1 MKFLSDI
8 LAKAGLTVDG
18 VVTLNNTATGQTPD
32 ANDNSTKLA
41 TTAWVRTFVQPYS
54 LPIASASILGGIKVG
69 TGLSI
74 DSGTGIL
81 SVTGA
86 SASSIKSTQTFVV
99 TEGQTVFTV
108 TNGYSVGLIDI
119 FLNGVYL
126 SPNQSTATNGSTFTL
141 NDPAATGDI
150 IDVIVVSPV
159 YQGTSTTT
167 DQLPEGVVNLYYTNA
182 RARAAITLTVNG
194 SSGASTYSS
203 STGVLNVPTYT
214 LAGLGGIG
222 GSGTTGYVSKFTNST
237 TIGNSLIYDDGF
249 GIGINTSSPYNTSF
263 YSLDVNGALLVK
275 NVGKAANITLI
286 NADPAGGGNNAFVIH
301 TVGGTL
307 TSSYVDI
314 QGYYG
319 ASVTGST
326 TIRLNAAGG
335 NILIGSLIG
344 TGTRMVVASST
355 GILSSQAI
363 PTISD
368 LSGVPTSRTLTINGV
383 TYDLTANRSW
393 SALPVGG
400 TAGQLLAK
408 VDGTDYNAQWI
419 NEAPAASYTSQV
431 KHQVKASQAIT
442 KGQAVYVSSADGT
455 NMIVSKASNATEGTS
470 SKTMGLLESTVSTNG
485 FTNVIAEGLLS
496 GLNTNGANAGD
507 PVWLGTDGNLIYG
520 LLNKPSAP
528 AHLVF
533 IGIVTRA
540 NANNG
545 EIFVKVQ
552 NGFELDE
559 LHNLS
564 VASPSDGD
572 MIKYVASTGLWTK
585 IAASTTNIV
594 EGTNLYY
601 TTARANTDFDTR
613 LATKSTSNL
622 SEGTNLY
629 YTDTR
634 VGTYLTNNSYAT
646 QTYVNTAVSNLVD
659 AAPGTLD
666 TLNELA
672 AALGD
677 DPNFAT
683 TVATSIGTKEPII
696 TAGTTSQYWRGDKT
710 WQTLPIYTLSGL
722 GGQPQLNGTGFVKV
736 SGTTVS
742 YDNSTYYLASNP
754 NGYITGT
761 GADTRVAVWSGTG
774 TLSGTDAFT
783 YTSPTLAIGLSAAS
797 NQTDYK
803 VVIQRHGTLASPGTW
818 TDSNGLQVVDYAS
831 DGPSVGFI
839 ATALVSIELPRINTS
854 DPYAGNA
861 VAFRVA
867 TDDSTVIA
875 VKGNGTIHMGQN
887 GSSDTGEKLQV
898 NGAGKFTGA
907 LAASTGSFSSTLSA
921 TLISLS
927 NTQPFILTGGGNTG
941 TYTQTAIY
949 SSQTNTSGDNANGL
963 FIERGRLT
971 NAGDG
976 EIRQFIIGARGGT
989 IQWRLDKDGN
999 SYQTGTIN
1007 APGIAMS
1014 GDITISGYRIKDLT
1028 STNKGVYI
1036 GNWSGA
1042 GYWGLGSTANNH
1054 ELKLDQV
1061 NSTTGAWE
1069 GATDVNLYLGSNRLV
1084 LHSSNYSSYALPLSG
1099 GTLTG
1104 TLSGTNAIF
1113 NSRLG
1118 VGISAD
1124 QTYASVFV
1132 GGAITTGTSQY
1143 AFLADPQLAGTDN
1156 YALFANARIKAST
1169 AVTNTFGVYI
1179 PSAEKLSGA
1188 SIVNNYALYIANQT
1202 SGSSTNYSIYSSG
1215 GLNYFG
1221 GAFSINNTL
1230 TIGAHQA
1237 LKPSGFGYDVNGY
1250 KVLIVGQ
1257 PETNSYKSL
1266 AFGVD
1271 VSGNPSGAFSGWGQE
1286 YVWKNAAS
1294 FITPNSGNN
1303 GYNTLLS
1310 WSSSGQ
1316 VTIPNLVASSLTLGN
1331 SVVIGSWN
1339 SATTLQFQSASN
1351 SIGRINFYDA
1361 NDTEGT
1367 YIRNIGTSFGGDLR
1381 FGARWDDDEDK
1392 IFFNLRQ
1399 SSAGGGYDA
1408 RFGINV
1414 DPTETF
1420 HVASNGITAGAPS
1433 KGWPV
1438 YDAELDTQ
1446 ARRFIFQTAGNNGIG
1461 TAGQGATVALV
1472 LGQYYDSR
1480 VVITPQANGGG
1491 SPGDQGTGHGKD
1503 LMIKGGTSD
1512 NGVGY
1517 KGGRLY
1523 LNGGMGYTSGGYNG
1537 NFGTVKIQSYGG
1549 VVNIGEITGET
1560 RRLNVAYSI
1569 GIRANLTGTEQ
1580 EIIRMGNTG
1589 SGVNDGYLALLDS
1602 NNTKVL
1608 LGANASRSG
1617 DNFINNGG
1625 NFGINTDVPTN
1636 KLEVFSGSTTA
1647 DALTLSFTTGADNRY
1662 TGIFFK
1668 GGPYPYARIVGGT
1681 SSYGPDQGFIAFYTN
1696 YNPSGAASTSGYCLE
1711 RVRINPNGSIVA
1723 TGDITAF
1730 GSPSDIRLKDIKE
1743 VVPNALQSI
1752 LQLNA
1757 YRFDWKEVNHLTKIK
1772 EDIGV
1777 IAQEVEKVL
1786 PELARTNDDGTMSVR
1801 YQGLTAVLIE
1811 AIKEQQTQIEEL
1823 KAENDAL
1830 KEILKRNNII

>member
-1 MKFLSDI
+1 
-8 LAKAGLTVDG
+8 
-18 VVTLNNTATGQTPD
+18 
-32 ANDNSTKLA
+32 
-41 TTAWVRTFVQPYS
+41 
-54 LPIASASILGGIKVG
+54 
-69 TGLSI
+69 
-74 DSGTGIL
+74 
-81 SVTGA
+81 
-86 SASSIKSTQTFVV
+86 
-99 TEGQTVFTV
+99 
-108 TNGYSVGLIDI
+108 
-119 FLNGVYL
+119 
-126 SPNQSTATNGSTFTL
+126 
-141 NDPAATGDI
+141 
-150 IDVIVVSPV
+150 
-159 YQGTSTTT
+159 
-167 DQLPEGVVNLYYTNA
+167 
-182 RARAAITLTVNG
+182 
-194 SSGASTYSS
+194 
-203 STGVLNVPTYT
+203 
-214 LAGLGGIG
+214 
-222 GSGTTGYVSKFTNST
+222 
-237 TIGNSLIYDDGF
+237 
-249 GIGINTSSPYNTSF
+249 
-263 YSLDVNGALLVK
+263 
-275 NVGKAANITLI
+275 
-286 NADPAGGGNNAFVIH
+286 
-301 TVGGTL
+301 
-307 TSSYVDI
+307 
-314 QGYYG
+314 
-319 ASVTGST
+319 
-326 TIRLNAAGG
+326 
-335 NILIGSLIG
+335 
-344 TGTRMVVASST
+344 
-355 GILSSQAI
+355 
-363 PTISD
+363 
-368 LSGVPTSRTLTINGV
+368 
-383 TYDLTANRSW
+383 
-393 SALPVGG
+393 
-400 TAGQLLAK
+400 
-408 VDGTDYNAQWI
+408 
-419 NEAPAASYTSQV
+419 
-431 KHQVKASQAIT
+431 
-442 KGQAVYVSSADGT
+442 
-455 NMIVSKASNATEGTS
+455 
-470 SKTMGLLESTVSTNG
+470 
-485 FTNVIAEGLLS
+485 
-496 GLNTNGANAGD
+496 
-507 PVWLGTDGNLIYG
+507 
-520 LLNKPSAP
+520 
-528 AHLVF
+528 
-533 IGIVTRA
+533 
-540 NANNG
+540 
-545 EIFVKVQ
+545 
-552 NGFELDE
+552 
-559 LHNLS
+559 
-564 VASPSDGD
+564 
-572 MIKYVASTGLWTK
+572 
-585 IAASTTNIV
+585 
-594 EGTNLYY
+594 
-601 TTARANTDFDTR
+601 
-613 LATKSTSNL
+613 
-622 SEGTNLY
+622 
-629 YTDTR
+629 
-634 VGTYLTNNSYAT
+634 
-646 QTYVNTAVSNLVD
+646 
-659 AAPGTLD
+659 
-666 TLNELA
+666 
-672 AALGD
+672 
-677 DPNFAT
+677 
-683 TVATSIGTKEPII
+683 VATSIGTKQ
-696 TAGTTSQYWRGDKT
+696 A
-710 WQTLPIYTLSGL
+710 
-722 GGQPQLNGTGFVKV
+722 QLNGTGFVKV

-754 NGYITGT
+754 NGYITGISFANVSAKPTTIAGYGITDSLVYTTSTYSNPSWITALAWSKITGAPAFITGYTETDTLATVTGRGASTSTAVTFSGGASISNLLINGAPSIAESSLALGAMGTTEGGQLTLNKATSHTFAAHLDVWQDVFRVLYGTNTATSGVALSVNLSTRQLILPQYTTSSTFTGTAAGVLAFDSSGNIITIAVPGGAVSSVSGGTGVSVNSTTGAVTVSIGQSVATNASPTFDQVITNNNGNGTNFRIGDDVWIGDINAANTFRVQGLQDATQGYIVFGNSNATALGRSGTGALTYGGNTIYHAGNLTNLNQLTNGPGYLTGT

-803 VVIQRHGTLASPGTW
+803 VVIQRHGTLANPGTW

-831 DGPSVGFI
+831 DGPSAGFI
-839 ATALVSIELPRINTS
+839 ATGLVSIELPRIATT
-854 DPYAGNA
+854 DTYAGNA

-867 TDDSTVIA
+867 TDNMTVLA
-875 VKGNGTIHMGQN
+875 VKGNGTIHLGQN
-887 GSSDTGEKLQV
+887 GSSDTGDRLQV
-898 NGAGKFTGA
+898 SGSAKFTSNVITDSLFRSNVGIYQIWQGGTFRGGLYNYASASGSGTDYSPTLTSETDLHFTTGGSVTKKLTISSSGA
-907 LAASTGSFSSTLSA
+907 ATFSSTITATKLLLNDGDPKITFTPSA
-921 TLISLS
+921 YSGSYRTILGTRSSAEGVLQLG
-927 NTQPFILTGGGNTG
+927 NNGGNFIVAGNTG
-941 TYTQTAIY
+941 VGGALYFYVNATSDFIAGANGTLALTLAANAAATFAGTITATNFSG
-949 SSQTNTSGDNANGL
+949 SSSGTNTGDQTLSGLNGAPNAGSFGDANAITTGGFFAAFNPSNIPSGQSSGDWGVLSQPLWTSNSSGERYTLQFASNLDNNANIFVRKFRFNGSVL
-963 FIERGRLT
+963 QSAWYTLVNSANISSYAVTSLT
-971 NAGDG
+971 DTLATVT
-976 EIRQFIIGARGGT
+976 ARGA
-989 IQWRLDKDGN
+989 
-999 SYQTGTIN
+999 S
-1007 APGIAMS
+1007 
-1014 GDITISGYRIKDLT
+1014 T
-1028 STNKGVYI
+1028 STAL
-1036 GNWSGA
+1036 S
-1042 GYWGLGSTANNH
+1042 LG
-1054 ELKLDQV
+1054 QV
-1061 NSTTGAWE
+1061 SM
-1069 GATDVNLYLGSNRLV
+1069 SNRL
-1084 LHSSNYSSYALPLSG
+1084 A
-1099 GTLTG
+1099 
-1104 TLSGTNAIF
+1104 
-1113 NSRLG
+1113 
-1118 VGISAD
+1118 VGASD
-1124 QTYASVFV
+1124 QSYASVFV

-1143 AFLADPQLAGTDN
+1143 AFLSDPQLAGTDN
-1156 YALFANARIKAST
+1156 YALLANARIKANT

-1237 LKPSGFGYDVNGY
+1237 LKPSGFGYDQNSY

-1316 VTIPNLVASSLTLGN
+1316 VTIPNLVASNLTLGN
-1331 SVVIGSWN
+1331 TVVIGSWN

-1351 SIGRINFYDA
+1351 SVGRINFYDA
-1361 NDTEGT
+1361 NDTEGV

-1408 RFGINV
+1408 RFGINI

-1446 ARRFIFQTAGNNGIG
+1446 ARRFMFQTAGNNGVAA
-1461 TAGQGATVALV
+1461 AGQGATVALV

-1480 VVITPQANGGG
+1480 VVITPQSNGGA

-1668 GGPYPYARIVGGT
+1668 GGPFPYARIVAGT
-1681 SSYGPDQGFIAFYTN
+1681 SNYGPDQGFISFYTN
-1696 YNPSGAASTSGYCLE
+1696 FNPSGAAGTSGWCLE

-1811 AIKEQQTQIEEL
+1811 AIKEQQTQIESQKSEIEEL
-1823 KAENDAL
+1823 KDLVKQLIN
-1830 KEILKRNNII
+1830 R

>member
-1 MKFLSDI
+1 
-8 LAKAGLTVDG
+8 
-18 VVTLNNTATGQTPD
+18 
-32 ANDNSTKLA
+32 
-41 TTAWVRTFVQPYS
+41 
-54 LPIASASILGGIKVG
+54 
-69 TGLSI
+69 
-74 DSGTGIL
+74 
-81 SVTGA
+81 
-86 SASSIKSTQTFVV
+86 
-99 TEGQTVFTV
+99 
-108 TNGYSVGLIDI
+108 
-119 FLNGVYL
+119 
-126 SPNQSTATNGSTFTL
+126 
-141 NDPAATGDI
+141 
-150 IDVIVVSPV
+150 
-159 YQGTSTTT
+159 
-167 DQLPEGVVNLYYTNA
+167 
-182 RARAAITLTVNG
+182 
-194 SSGASTYSS
+194 
-203 STGVLNVPTYT
+203 
-214 LAGLGGIG
+214 
-222 GSGTTGYVSKFTNST
+222 
-237 TIGNSLIYDDGF
+237 
-249 GIGINTSSPYNTSF
+249 
-263 YSLDVNGALLVK
+263 
-275 NVGKAANITLI
+275 
-286 NADPAGGGNNAFVIH
+286 
-301 TVGGTL
+301 
-307 TSSYVDI
+307 
-314 QGYYG
+314 
-319 ASVTGST
+319 
-326 TIRLNAAGG
+326 
-335 NILIGSLIG
+335 
-344 TGTRMVVASST
+344 
-355 GILSSQAI
+355 
-363 PTISD
+363 
-368 LSGVPTSRTLTINGV
+368 
-383 TYDLTANRSW
+383 
-393 SALPVGG
+393 
-400 TAGQLLAK
+400 
-408 VDGTDYNAQWI
+408 
-419 NEAPAASYTSQV
+419 
-431 KHQVKASQAIT
+431 
-442 KGQAVYVSSADGT
+442 
-455 NMIVSKASNATEGTS
+455 
-470 SKTMGLLESTVSTNG
+470 
-485 FTNVIAEGLLS
+485 
-496 GLNTNGANAGD
+496 
-507 PVWLGTDGNLIYG
+507 
-520 LLNKPSAP
+520 
-528 AHLVF
+528 
-533 IGIVTRA
+533 
-540 NANNG
+540 
-545 EIFVKVQ
+545 
-552 NGFELDE
+552 
-559 LHNLS
+559 
-564 VASPSDGD
+564 
-572 MIKYVASTGLWTK
+572 
-585 IAASTTNIV
+585 
-594 EGTNLYY
+594 
-601 TTARANTDFDTR
+601 
-613 LATKSTSNL
+613 
-622 SEGTNLY
+622 
-629 YTDTR
+629 
-634 VGTYLTNNSYAT
+634 
-646 QTYVNTAVSNLVD
+646 
-659 AAPGTLD
+659 
-666 TLNELA
+666 
-672 AALGD
+672 
-677 DPNFAT
+677 
-683 TVATSIGTKEPII
+683 
-696 TAGTTSQYWRGDKT
+696 
-710 WQTLPIYTLSGL
+710 L

-754 NGYITGT
+754 NGYITGISFANVSAKPTTIAGYGITDSLVYTTSTYSNPSWITALAWSKITGAPAFITGYTETDTLASVTSRGASTTASITVNGYLTVAGGADLNLKAASGNTDTGDIVFQDGSGNELHRLWQGSSTLNYRTNGGTSYQLWHTGNLTNLNQLTNGPGYLTGT

-831 DGPSVGFI
+831 DGPSAGFI
-839 ATALVSIELPRINTS
+839 ATGLVSIELPRIATT
-854 DPYAGNA
+854 DTYAGNA

-867 TDDSTVIA
+867 TDNMTVLA
-875 VKGNGTIHMGQN
+875 VKGNGTIHLGQN
-887 GSSDTGEKLQV
+887 GSSDTGDRLQV
-898 NGAGKFTGA
+898 SGSAKFTSNVITDSLFRSNVGIYQIWQGGTFRGGLYNYASASGSGTDYSPTLTSETDLHFTTGGSVTKKLTISSSGA
-907 LAASTGSFSSTLSA
+907 ATFSSTITATKLLLNDGDPKITFTPSGYSGSYRTILGTRSSA
-921 TLISLS
+921 EGVLQLG
-927 NTQPFILTGGGNTG
+927 NNGGNFIVAGNTG
-941 TYTQTAIY
+941 VGGALYFYVNATSDFIAGANGTLALTLAANAAATFAGTITATNFSG
-949 SSQTNTSGDNANGL
+949 SSSGTNTGDQTLSGLNGAPNAGSFGDANAITTGGFFVAFNPSNIPSGQSSGDWGVLSQPLWTSNSSGERYTLQFASNLDNNANI
-963 FIERGRLT
+963 FVRKFRF
-971 NAGDG
+971 N
-976 EIRQFIIGARGGT
+976 
-989 IQWRLDKDGN
+989 
-999 SYQTGTIN
+999 
-1007 APGIAMS
+1007 
-1014 GDITISGYRIKDLT
+1014 
-1028 STNKGVYI
+1028 
-1036 GNWSGA
+1036 
-1042 GYWGLGSTANNH
+1042 GSV
-1054 ELKLDQV
+1054 LQ
-1061 NSTTGAWE
+1061 SAWY
-1069 GATDVNLYLGSNRLV
+1069 TLLN
-1084 LHSSNYSSYALPLSG
+1084 SSNYSSY
-1099 GTLTG
+1099 TG
-1104 TLSGTNAIF
+1104 SGT
-1113 NSRLG
+1113 SGRLSKWAAN
-1118 VGISAD
+1118 GISLNDSVITDNGSNVRVGNPFLADSRIAVGTAGGD
-1124 QTYASVFV
+1124 QTYASIFV
-1132 GGAITTGTSQY
+1132 GGAITTGTAQY
-1143 AFLADPQLAGTDN
+1143 AFLSDPQLAGTDN

-1237 LKPSGFGYDVNGY
+1237 LKPSGFGYDQNGY

-1316 VTIPNLVASSLTLGN
+1316 VTIPNLVASNLTLGN

-1351 SIGRINFYDA
+1351 SVGRINFYDA
-1361 NDTEGT
+1361 NDTEGV

-1408 RFGINV
+1408 RFGINI

-1446 ARRFIFQTAGNNGIG
+1446 ARRFMFQTAGNNAVAA
-1461 TAGQGATVALV
+1461 AGQGATVALV

-1480 VVITPQANGGG
+1480 VVITPQSNGGA

-1549 VVNIGEITGET
+1549 IVNIGEITGET

-1668 GGPYPYARIVGGT
+1668 GGPFPYARIVAGT
-1681 SSYGPDQGFIAFYTN
+1681 SNYGPDQGFISFYTN
-1696 YNPSGAASTSGYCLE
+1696 FNPSGAAGTSGWCLE

-1752 LQLNA
+1752 LKLNA

-1811 AIKEQQTQIEEL
+1811 AMKEQQTQIESQKSEIEEL
-1823 KAENDAL
+1823 KDLVKQLIN
-1830 KEILKRNNII
+1830 R

>member
-1 MKFLSDI
+1 MPNSGNIATISGNTLTNSSVDLSTKADLVDGKIPSSQLPSYVDDI
-8 LAKAGLTVDG
+8 LEYTNLAGFP
-18 VVTLNNTATGQTPD
+18 ATG
-32 ANDNSTKLA
+32 
-41 TTAWVRTFVQPYS
+41 
-54 LPIASASILGGIKVG
+54 
-69 TGLSI
+69 
-74 DSGTGIL
+74 
-81 SVTGA
+81 
-86 SASSIKSTQTFVV
+86 SS
-99 TEGQTVFTV
+99 
-108 TNGYSVGLIDI
+108 GLIYVAQDTNKI
-119 FLNGVYL
+119 YRWSGSAYTEI
-126 SPNQSTATNGSTFTL
+126 SPSPGST
-141 NDPAATGDI
+141 DSVAEG
-150 IDVIVVSPV
+150 
-159 YQGTSTTT
+159 ST
-167 DQLPEGVVNLYYTNA
+167 NLYFTNA
-182 RARAAITLTVNG
+182 RARAAISETVTGLDYDN
-194 SSGASTYSS
+194 
-203 STGVLNVPTYT
+203 STGVFSTTAGYSIPTTASQTNWDTAYNDKINSAAVT
-214 LAGLGGIG
+214 
-222 GSGTTGYVSKFTNST
+222 GTTTKTLT
-237 TIGNSLIYDDGF
+237 LTQQDG
-249 GIGINTSSPYNTSF
+249 GTVTASWTDINTDAVTSVF
-263 YSLDVNGALLVK
+263 GRTGA
-275 NVGKAANITLI
+275 
-286 NADPAGGGNNAFVIH
+286 
-301 TVGGTL
+301 
-307 TSSYVDI
+307 
-314 QGYYG
+314 
-319 ASVTGST
+319 
-326 TIRLNAAGG
+326 
-335 NILIGSLIG
+335 
-344 TGTRMVVASST
+344 VVA
-355 GILSSQAI
+355 A
-363 PTISD
+363 
-368 LSGVPTSRTLTINGV
+368 SG
-383 TYDLTANRSW
+383 D
-393 SALPVGG
+393 
-400 TAGQLLAK
+400 
-408 VDGTDYNAQWI
+408 
-419 NEAPAASYTSQV
+419 
-431 KHQVKASQAIT
+431 
-442 KGQAVYVSSADGT
+442 
-455 NMIVSKASNATEGTS
+455 
-470 SKTMGLLESTVSTNG
+470 
-485 FTNVIAEGLLS
+485 
-496 GLNTNGANAGD
+496 
-507 PVWLGTDGNLIYG
+507 
-520 LLNKPSAP
+520 
-528 AHLVF
+528 
-533 IGIVTRA
+533 
-540 NANNG
+540 
-545 EIFVKVQ
+545 
-552 NGFELDE
+552 
-559 LHNLS
+559 
-564 VASPSDGD
+564 
-572 MIKYVASTGLWTK
+572 
-585 IAASTTNIV
+585 
-594 EGTNLYY
+594 Y
-601 TTARANTDFDTR
+601 TTTQVT
-613 LATKSTSNL
+613 
-622 SEGTNLY
+622 EGTNLY

-634 VGTYLTNNSYAT
+634 ARAAISLTTTGTSGAATYSGGVLNIPQYQSVLTNPVTAT
-646 QTYVNTAVSNLVD
+646 
-659 AAPGTLD
+659 G
-666 TLNELA
+666 
-672 AALGD
+672 
-677 DPNFAT
+677 
-683 TVATSIGTKEPII
+683 
-696 TAGTTSQYWRGDKT
+696 
-710 WQTLPIYTLSGL
+710 
-722 GGQPQLNGTGFVKV
+722 NGV
-736 SGTTVS
+736 SGQIAYFTGS
-742 YDNSTYYLASNP
+742 NSLD
-754 NGYITGT
+754 GT
-761 GADTRVAVWSGTG
+761 S
-774 TLSGTDAFT
+774 AFSW
-783 YTSPTLAIGLSAAS
+783 TSPTMSIGLSAAS

-803 VVIQRHGTLASPGTW
+803 VIIQRHGTLASPGTW

-839 ATALVSIELPRINTS
+839 ANALVSIELPRINTS

-907 LAASTGSFSSTLSA
+907 LAASTGSFSSTITATKLLLNDGDPKITFTPSGYSGSYRTILGTRSSA
-921 TLISLS
+921 EGVLQLG
-927 NTQPFILTGGGNTG
+927 NNGGNFIVAGNTG
-941 TYTQTAIY
+941 VGGALYFYVNATSDFIAGANGTLALTLAANAAATFAGTITATNFSG
-949 SSQTNTSGDNANGL
+949 SSSGTNTGDQTLSGLNGAPNAGSFGDANAITTGGFFAAFNPSNIPSGQSSGDWGVLSQPLWTSNSSGERYTLQFASNLDNNANI
-963 FIERGRLT
+963 FVRKFRF
-971 NAGDG
+971 N
-976 EIRQFIIGARGGT
+976 
-989 IQWRLDKDGN
+989 
-999 SYQTGTIN
+999 
-1007 APGIAMS
+1007 
-1014 GDITISGYRIKDLT
+1014 
-1028 STNKGVYI
+1028 
-1036 GNWSGA
+1036 
-1042 GYWGLGSTANNH
+1042 GSV
-1054 ELKLDQV
+1054 LQ
-1061 NSTTGAWE
+1061 SAWY
-1069 GATDVNLYLGSNRLV
+1069 TLLN
-1084 LHSSNYSSYALPLSG
+1084 SSNYSSY
-1099 GTLTG
+1099 TG
-1104 TLSGTNAIF
+1104 SGT
-1113 NSRLG
+1113 SGRLSKWAAN
-1118 VGISAD
+1118 GISLNDSVITDNGSNVRVGNPFLAD
-1124 QTYASVFV
+1124 SRIAVGTAGGDITYASIFI

-1143 AFLADPQLAGTDN
+1143 AILLDPQLAGSGDN
-1156 YALFANARIKAST
+1156 YGLFANARIKAST

-1215 GLNYFG
+1215 GGNYFG
-1221 GAFSINNTL
+1221 GAFEINNTL

-1250 KVLIVGQ
+1250 KTLIIGQ
-1257 PETNSYKSL
+1257 PGTNSYKSL

-1351 SIGRINFYDA
+1351 SVGRINFYDA

-1446 ARRFIFQTAGNNGIG
+1446 ARRFMFQTAGNNGIG

-1480 VVITPQANGGG
+1480 VVITPQGNGGA
-1491 SPGDQGTGHGKD
+1491 SPADQGTGHGKD

-1537 NFGTVKIQSYGG
+1537 NVGTVKMQTYGG
-1549 VVNIGEITGET
+1549 GTVTIGPTTGES
-1560 RRLNVAYSI
+1560 RYLNVSYSI
-1569 GIRANLTGTEQ
+1569 GVRANLTGTEQ
-1580 EIIRMGNTG
+1580 EIFHVGNTG
-1589 SGVNDGYLALLDS
+1589 SGVNDGYMRLMD
-1602 NNTKVL
+1602 NGTNKVL
-1608 LGANASRSG
+1608 IAANNSRGG
-1617 DNFINNGG
+1617 DTYFNGGG
-1625 NFGINTDVPTN
+1625 NFGINTDAPTS
-1636 KLEVFSGSTTA
+1636 KLEVFSGSTSA

-1811 AIKEQQTQIEEL
+1811 AVKEL
-1823 KAENDAL
+1823 AAENKEL
-1830 KEILKRNNII
+1830 KEILKRNNIQ